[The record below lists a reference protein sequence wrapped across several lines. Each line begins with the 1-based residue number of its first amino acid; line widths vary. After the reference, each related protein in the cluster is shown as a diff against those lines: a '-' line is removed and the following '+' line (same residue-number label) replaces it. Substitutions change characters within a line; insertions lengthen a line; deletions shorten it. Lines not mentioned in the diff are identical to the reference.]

1 MNKKWYGIFAFLV
14 IVALIIGSLALFLT
28 PKEEPKIYGDV
39 TKIQDE
45 PEAHALYDLMVQTMR
60 EAQTLSYESKYQW
73 GKIEYQNNETQYTKL
88 GNCTYKIWMKMPN
101 YTWLEVIKN
110 EETTGVLVGDGSYF
124 WIFWPHGRP
133 RLPGENESEY
143 EKTSS
148 KVYMKRVPISIGH
161 QTSFVGLTLM
171 GMTIIDPS
179 TFHGY
184 TDSLQPY
191 IDGVRSL
198 GTEKV
203 GEEDCDIVEVSIMD
217 HQRSWYLW
225 LSQTDHLPRKLKEV
239 VRVSYDIVTTEEWS
253 RVIIDA
259 DIPTEKFMWKPPEDW
274 REWNLPTPEE
284 RLLKPGVTAPDFTLT
299 AIDGNEIKLSDYQ
312 GKVVLLVFW
321 RVGCPPCREEIPQV
335 EKLYKNYRERG
346 LVVIGFNCA
355 DDKNIALDFLRENS
369 VTFPNIVDAS
379 ELAVEIAFSD
389 YGMTGVPLNYLIG
402 RDQNIIDAWYG
413 YDEERALQ
421 VFKSYV

>member
-14 IVALIIGSLALFLT
+14 IVALTIGSLTLFLT

-60 EAQTLSYESKYQW
+60 EAKTLSYESKYQW

-124 WIFWPHGRP
+124 WIFWPHD
-133 RLPGENESEY
+133 RLWFSGENESEH

-161 QTSFVGLTLM
+161 QVSFLGPM
-171 GMTIIDPS
+171 AMTIIDPS

-239 VRVSYDIVTTEEWS
+239 VRVSRDLVTTEEWS

-369 VTFPNIVDAS
+369 VTFPNIVDTS

-389 YGMTGVPLNYLIG
+389 YGMNGGVPLNYLID
-402 RDQNIIDAWYG
+402 RDQNIVDAWYG

-421 VFKSYV
+421 VF

>member
-1 MNKKWYGIFAFLV
+1 
-14 IVALIIGSLALFLT
+14 
-28 PKEEPKIYGDV
+28 
-39 TKIQDE
+39 
-45 PEAHALYDLMVQTMR
+45 
-60 EAQTLSYESKYQW
+60 
-73 GKIEYQNNETQYTKL
+73 
-88 GNCTYKIWMKMPN
+88 MPN

-239 VRVSYDIVTTEEWS
+239 VRVSYDIVATEEWS

-321 RVGCPPCREEIPQV
+321 RMSCPSSCKEIPQV

-402 RDQNIIDAWYG
+402 MDQNIIDAWYG

-421 VFKSYV
+421 VF